1 MAGADASG
9 EQMNEH
15 REQRLKD
22 LKAQI
27 RRGEYVVDTSALA
40 DAIIERVWGL
50 DVEPKPAP
58 GRAPAPVVHRPA
70 AALAA

>member
-1 MAGADASG
+1 MAGADALG

-22 LKAQI
+22 LTAQI

-50 DVEPKPAP
+50 DLEPKPAP
-58 GRAPAPVVHRPA
+58 TRACPPVAHRPA
-70 AALAA
+70 PALAA